1 VTGTDSH
8 GTPTT
13 YENFPSP
20 SYYTT
25 SNGGKYTTSTIQTP
39 TGGYET
45 ITYNTVPTKSG
56 YETFQDTTTSR
67 GATYQTSGTDQVTYT
82 KSGGSVSHIEEVT
95 STGGHETITESTA
108 VTGHGGIVTY
118 YTVETPNHGTSTLTE
133 FTNTVND
140 QTLTYVTGTNAQGEF
155 TQYTEVDGY
164 TPQPWSVV
172 SPGKTYRE
180 ECFLVDST
188 GAEEP
193 TNEEE

>member
-67 GATYQTSGTDQVTYT
+67 GATYQTTGTDEVTY
-82 KSGGSVSHIEEVT
+82 SQNGGSVSHIEEIT

-118 YTVETPNHGTSTLTE
+118 YTVETPSHGTSQLTE
-133 FTNTVND
+133 FTNTVNGE
-140 QTLTYVTGTNAQGEF
+140 TLTYVTGTNSQGEF

-164 TPQPWSVV
+164 TPLPLTVAAPTESVR
-172 SPGKTYRE
+172 T

-193 TNEEE
+193 NNA